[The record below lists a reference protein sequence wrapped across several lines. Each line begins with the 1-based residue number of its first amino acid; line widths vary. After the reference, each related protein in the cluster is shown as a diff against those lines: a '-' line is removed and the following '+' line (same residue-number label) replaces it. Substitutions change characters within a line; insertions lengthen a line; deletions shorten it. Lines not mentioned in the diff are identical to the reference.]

1 SSLSRLTATTQLYT
15 LSLHDALPISTD
27 HGPSLMWLKA
37 IIVLLLAAILL
48 SLFSGAFFLRNASS
62 GGRLFTA
69 LSVRIS
75 LTVLLV
81 LLVAWGLWSG
91 QLQWGAPWLH

>member
-1 SSLSRLTATTQLYT
+1 
-15 LSLHDALPISTD
+15 
-27 HGPSLMWLKA
+27 MWLKV
-37 IIVLLLAAILL
+37 IIVLLLAAILI

-75 LTVLLV
+75 LTVLLI
-81 LLVAWGLWSG
+81 LLVTWGLWSG

>member
-1 SSLSRLTATTQLYT
+1 
-15 LSLHDALPISTD
+15 
-27 HGPSLMWLKA
+27 MWLKI
-37 IIVLLLAAILL
+37 IIVLLLVAILI
-48 SLFSGAFFLRNASS
+48 SLFSGALFLRDARS
-62 GGRLFTA
+62 GGRLLTA

-91 QLQWGAPWLH
+91 NLQWGAPWLH

>member
-1 SSLSRLTATTQLYT
+1 
-15 LSLHDALPISTD
+15 
-27 HGPSLMWLKA
+27 MWLKV
-37 IIVLLLAAILL
+37 IIVLLLAAIFI
-48 SLFSGAFFLRNASS
+48 SLFSGAFFLRNAGS
-62 GGRLFTA
+62 GGRLVTA

-75 LTVLLV
+75 LTVVLI